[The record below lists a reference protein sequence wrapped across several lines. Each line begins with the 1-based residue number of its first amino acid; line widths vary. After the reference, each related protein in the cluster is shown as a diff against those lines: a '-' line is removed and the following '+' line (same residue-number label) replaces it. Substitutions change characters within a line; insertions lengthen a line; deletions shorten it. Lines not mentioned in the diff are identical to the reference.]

1 MGAWSGWETVPA
13 LPRGF
18 ELSTEPSICSW
29 ANARCRLRDR
39 PATSIRMHC
48 AISRLAY
55 RQHGSVWSGPTTAH
69 AGMWTSRRNPR
80 AAAAGGPFAHTCSS
94 HVTLSHIKL
103 SFPPCLRQR
112 GGGAR
117 ASTRADDG
125 EAGEGRGP
133 SVPVEEAE
141 GLRLHLSRCSN
152 TGYRG
157 VTRCWHSAGRF
168 RACRGDKCSR
178 KDLGYFDTAV
188 DAAVAVARSF
198 AAEAAEKAEA
208 EEEEGDHGG
217 PSSSAARSRASRRRE
232 APVCSYCSKSGSAQ
246 MRLHRCNNSHRCDGL
261 LHPLCMERYLRVADL
276 DDDVC
281 LCKQCA
287 EELQEDS
294 D

>member
-1 MGAWSGWETVPA
+1 MERLGDSARASTRFRTVNGTVYLLVGKCEVSPSRSTGYLDPNALRYFASGIPPTWQRLVRTNNRARRDVDFSAQPA
-13 LPRGF
+13 
-18 ELSTEPSICSW
+18 
-29 ANARCRLRDR
+29 
-39 PATSIRMHC
+39 
-48 AISRLAY
+48 
-55 RQHGSVWSGPTTAH
+55 
-69 AGMWTSRRNPR
+69 
-80 AAAAGGPFAHTCSS
+80 SS
-94 HVTLSHIKL
+94 S
-103 SFPPCLRQR
+103 SRQR